1 MGLKIINHPWVKSDR
16 QKDFHEMHLVPEKS
30 SILSFQKY
38 DIQPFKAKS
47 GLLLWPRRELR
58 LLLMNTEHFTIL
70 WTLNDP
76 HVSDCLNVC
85 PFLLALIA
93 LPRWETFTMA
103 NFTRWSH
110 TGWVWLT
117 PLFSTTDFTKRCRFS
132 SKVSCFIFSLT
143 LPLLQVFRPYIATS
157 PDMARFHSEEY
168 IEFLQRVSPHNI
180 QVPSHSYPCV
190 LSPVL
195 CRVSARVWPII
206 MLELLTALYLM
217 VCKLC
222 QFHFWYLS
230 LL

>member
-1 MGLKIINHPWVKSDR
+1 MTSSHSRPKVAYFYDPDVSWYCYWWILNISHYL
-16 QKDFHEMHLVPEKS
+16 EHLMIRMLVNAWMFVLFFLPS
-30 SILSFQKY
+30 L
-38 DIQPFKAKS
+38 P
-47 GLLLWPRRELR
+47 LL
-58 LLLMNTEHFTIL
+58 
-70 WTLNDP
+70 
-76 HVSDCLNVC
+76 
-85 PFLLALIA
+85 
-93 LPRWETFTMA
+93 RWETFTMA

-117 PLFSTTDFTKRCRFS
+117 PLFSTTGFTKRCRFS
-132 SKVSCFIFSLT
+132 STVSYFISSLT

-190 LSPVL
+190 LLPVL

-206 MLELLTALYLM
+206 TLELLTAQYLM

-222 QFHFWYLS
+222 QFH
-230 LL
+230 

>member
-1 MGLKIINHPWVKSDR
+1 MIHTLLNAWMFVLFFLP
-16 QKDFHEMHLVPEKS
+16 L
-30 SILSFQKY
+30 LS
-38 DIQPFKAKS
+38 
-47 GLLLWPRRELR
+47 
-58 LLLMNTEHFTIL
+58 
-70 WTLNDP
+70 
-76 HVSDCLNVC
+76 
-85 PFLLALIA
+85 
-93 LPRWETFTMA
+93 LPRWETFTTA

-117 PLFSTTDFTKRCRFS
+117 PLFSTTGFTKRCRFS
-132 SKVSCFIFSLT
+132 STVSYFISSLT

-190 LSPVL
+190 LLPVL

-206 MLELLTALYLM
+206 TLELLTAQYLM

-222 QFHFWYLS
+222 QFH
-230 LL
+230 